1 MSLSEGDISNNKI
14 ISTLIKKRLFI
25 YSGLDRSFDCSS
37 FIFIR
42 SLSLIVI
49 SSGNGDFDLFL
60 QCWCVCS
67 RRINHQSS
75 IGNVLDCV
83 IYHIESRKN
92 RWIWNV
98 SQKLFHYMQPSSYT
112 VFSPLSSILWLVAP
126 LLESSHRKII
136 LDFPWDKE
144 LLLLPLGKSPQGMAH
159 RGDCVWWEIES

>member
-1 MSLSEGDISNNKI
+1 MIFPTTKSFPPWSKSARSSILDLTGALIAPLSSSFAASASSSSVAVMV
-14 ISTLIKKRLFI
+14 ISTFFSYVDASVVEGLITNHRLET
-25 YSGLDRSFDCSS
+25 C
-37 FIFIR
+37 
-42 SLSLIVI
+42 
-49 SSGNGDFDLFL
+49 
-60 QCWCVCS
+60 
-67 RRINHQSS
+67 
-75 IGNVLDCV
+75 
-83 IYHIESRKN
+83 YHIESRKN

-144 LLLLPLGKSPQGMAH
+144 LLLPLGKSPQGMAH